1 MSRVFGSWCYV
12 LNEPALGALL
22 LEPREVMAFVEAD
35 GRIGRPG
42 FLLVFPA
49 FLVDVLGVAEG
60 LVAVGAG
67 LADLLG
73 AEGFVAGGAKGLERA
88 GHGLGPFWRG

>member
-1 MSRVFGSWCYV
+1 MLVTPTKATPLFGCSLV
-12 LNEPALGALL
+12 LFLG
-22 LEPREVMAFVEAD
+22 AD

-42 FLLVFPA
+42 FLLAFPA
-49 FLVDVLGVAEG
+49 FLVNVLGVAEG

-88 GHGLGPFWRG
+88 GHCLGPFWRG